1 MKIKILFLIFCCS
14 ASQAFAESIALSTGE
29 VIDGNLVEFP
39 KDVTIQLQDGTK
51 KTVPYLNITSIYKNL
66 PPQTYTPF
74 LNSDKQANKKTLDE
88 KSSSSELLTFA
99 NDEVPGPYS
108 SPIQTFQTWKNAALQ
123 DDIDGM
129 SNCYVTSRKGD
140 VKKDLK
146 KLPKKSRDD
155 MKRAMIETIFTPSQ
169 PYYQGE
175 LAIMEVSWTKGLAS
189 QTQTLKFSLEGNKE
203 WKILE

>member
-14 ASQAFAESIALSTGE
+14 ASQTFAESIALSTGE

-51 KTVPYLNITSIYKNL
+51 KTVPYQSITSIYKNS

-74 LNSDKQANKKTLDE
+74 LSSDKQHKKTLDD

-129 SNCYVTSRKGD
+129 SNCYISSRKGD

-146 KLPKKSRDD
+146 KLPKKSRDE